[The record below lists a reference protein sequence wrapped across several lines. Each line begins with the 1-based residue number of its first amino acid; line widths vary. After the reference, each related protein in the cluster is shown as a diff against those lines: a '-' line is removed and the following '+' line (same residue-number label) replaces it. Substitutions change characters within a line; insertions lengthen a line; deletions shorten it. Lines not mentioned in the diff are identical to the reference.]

1 MGKELIVVS
10 INRITFDIT
19 EQIVKF
25 DYSKTGSIKI
35 YGEYKD
41 TYIPIKNADNYTLVF
56 LNNESK
62 MIFITEQ
69 PNHNIAKPIFLQNI
83 LENSIYSIAQLK
95 GTIIKGE
102 KRIEQIKKMLNII

>member
-1 MGKELIVVS
+1 
-10 INRITFDIT
+10 
-19 EQIVKF
+19 
-25 DYSKTGSIKI
+25 
-35 YGEYKD
+35 
-41 TYIPIKNADNYTLVF
+41 
-56 LNNESK
+56 

-83 LENSIYSIAQLK
+83 LENSIYSIAKLK